1 MAAMSQV
8 DQNFK
13 RALIVSI
20 SFHVGLFI
28 LILLSPYFPKS
39 QKKEMIHYVNVVSFP
54 GGGGGGGG
62 SSGGGPRAEEK
73 LAETAVPQRETLRD
87 LTTPQKLQQESLST
101 LRHPVE
107 KPKKE
112 KSVPAQKKSV
122 IQKAQKP
129 PENSSSKS
137 SQGTD
142 SSTGIGAGS
151 GVRIGIG
158 SGPGGGNGFGSE
170 LSSQIG
176 LSNFPYT
183 YYLQTIHGKISGN
196 WYTSQVSPGVKG
208 NFHTTV
214 YFKIFRNGQISN
226 IEIRE
231 QSGIRSLD
239 LSARRAVQSSA
250 PFPPLPNDYEGDFLG
265 IHLIFEHNK

>member
-1 MAAMSQV
+1 MAALSQG

-13 RALIVSI
+13 RALGISI
-20 SFHVGLFI
+20 SLHLALFL

-39 QKKEMIHYVNVVSFP
+39 QKKGMIHYVNVISFP
-54 GGGGGGGG
+54 GGGGGGG
-62 SSGGGPRAEEK
+62 SSGAGSRTEEK
-73 LAETAVPQRETLRD
+73 LAETAVSQRETLRD

-107 KPKKE
+107 KPKRERKPPSE
-112 KSVPAQKKSV
+112 KKAV
-122 IQKAQKP
+122 IQKAQKLP
-129 PENSSSKS
+129 DSNSPKTSEGEDS
-137 SQGTD
+137 GTGGG
-142 SSTGIGAGS
+142 TGS

-158 SGPGGGNGFGSE
+158 SGPGGGGGLGSG
-170 LSSQIG
+170 LASQIG

-196 WYTSQVSPGVKG
+196 WYTSQISPGVTG
-208 NFHTTV
+208 NFQTIV
-214 YFKIFRNGQISN
+214 YFKIFRNGGISAL
-226 IEIRE
+226 EIRE

-239 LSARRAVQSSA
+239 LSALRAIQSSA

>member
-1 MAAMSQV
+1 MATVSQG

-13 RALIVSI
+13 RALVVSI
-20 SFHVGLFI
+20 SFHLALFL

-39 QKKEMIHYVNVVSFP
+39 PKKGMIHYVNVISFP
-54 GGGGGGGG
+54 GGGGGGGP
-62 SSGGGPRAEEK
+62 SGGGSLAEEK

-107 KPKKE
+107 KPKRE
-112 KSVPAQKKSV
+112 KAPPSEKKAV
-122 IQKAQKP
+122 IQKTQKS
-129 PENSSSKS
+129 PERSATKASEGINSSAASGS
-137 SQGTD
+137 
-142 SSTGIGAGS
+142 GS

-158 SGPGGGNGFGSE
+158 SGPGSGSGIGSE

-196 WYTSQVSPGVKG
+196 WYTSQISPGITG

-214 YFKIFRNGQISN
+214 YFKIFRNGEISTL
-226 IEIRE
+226 EIQER
-231 QSGIRSLD
+231 SGIRSLD
-239 LSARRAVQSSA
+239 LSALRAIQSSA